1 VLWPLAPSAGATLA
15 SVHAAEQ
22 EDAMTTG
29 EAIDPRLAVVIG
41 VGYVLAVGLVFI
53 RSVQRQR
60 AKLRAK
66 RQRKGLLSRLFRR

>member
-1 VLWPLAPSAGATLA
+1 
-15 SVHAAEQ
+15 
-22 EDAMTTG
+22 MTTG